1 MEPTLQAVFGANA
14 VQDATTITLTKAD
27 FAALGF
33 VSSADN
39 TAESIFAAIVL
50 NAKPQLTQA
59 GFEAN
64 IDQSI
69 VIENSFPNIT
79 NRGVSAAEYRND
91 PLTINLW
98 KPSTGTVLNPM
109 DY

>member
-14 VQDATTITLTKAD
+14 VQDASTITLTKAD
-27 FAALGF
+27 FAAVGLVAG
-33 VSSADN
+33 ADN
-39 TAESIFAAIVL
+39 RAESILAAILL
-50 NAKPQLTQA
+50 NAKPQLNQT
-59 GFEAN
+59 GFDTN

-79 NRGVSAAEYRND
+79 SRGINAAEYRND
-91 PLTINLW
+91 PLIINLW
-98 KPSTGTVLNPM
+98 KPSTGTARNPM